1 VTCGRRPPCRAI
13 EPRLSAA
20 RQRPGRGH
28 RPVTRPSAQPL
39 TTRRTAVAVLT
50 GLRPSPTSHAVVGFR
65 FSGRL
70 TQGPAVRATDRRH
83 PLRLDMLTS
92 TRSAYVQVRCAVVA
106 LWSGHHRRYAQRIR
120 PASTK
125 LDSFLPTSSD
135 IAWLGPNL
143 LSATGGCWNDKASL
157 NGGELSAKLGPATPV
172 RAPGVVTSP
181 PPWFGHSPLIV

>member
-1 VTCGRRPPCRAI
+1 MPATREVNVYRRRCLHRVLRIPKLGPHLPGTCSRTDYRALF
-13 EPRLSAA
+13 RQQAGSA
-20 RQRPGRGH
+20 REREH
-28 RPVTRPSAQPL
+28 RE
-39 TTRRTAVAVLT
+39 LT
-50 GLRPSPTSHAVVGFR
+50 GLRPSPTSHAVVDFR

-106 LWSGHHRRYAQRIR
+106 LWSGHHRRYAHQIR

-135 IAWLGPNL
+135 IAWLGEV
-143 LSATGGCWNDKASL
+143 C
-157 NGGELSAKLGPATPV
+157 ERI
-172 RAPGVVTSP
+172 RAFHAAHHGR
-181 PPWFGHSPLIV
+181 HR